1 MPEQRTLKPED
12 VGEVFDTTSVVPS
25 YAIIREVD
33 EKVQSGYFYIVDG
46 HVFIR
51 DPLMRMQ
58 GLHMLEDDPE
68 IDLSTGV
75 FIMHN
80 GLYPVQVPINPEPL
94 AYLRQLAGWSPPT
107 MPLIAA

>member
-1 MPEQRTLKPED
+1 
-12 VGEVFDTTSVVPS
+12 
-25 YAIIREVD
+25 
-33 EKVQSGYFYIVDG
+33 
-46 HVFIR
+46 
-51 DPLMRMQ
+51 
-58 GLHMLEDDPE
+58 MLEDDPE